1 MNSFRKGLLVGMLLS
16 VGLTL
21 FGAFLGGCAHTCLAP
36 EERAA
41 KFGTVLECKD
51 VPGEPKTRCLIST
64 PDGDVSHFFK
74 ACE

>member
-1 MNSFRKGLLVGMLLS
+1 MNSFFVKCQLLALS
-16 VGLTL
+16 SIALG
-21 FGAFLGGCAHTCLAP
+21 LGGCAHTCRP
-36 EERAA
+36 VEERAA

-64 PDGDVSHFFK
+64 PDGDIHHFFK